1 MNFIRFNSI
10 ILFSMQFDLR
20 VDDMGEI
27 IRNEENRADDGKTQE
42 KLYKSGEFAKKA
54 HITKKTLR
62 YYDEHNILRPS
73 LVNESGAR
81 FYSERDFAKLQQI
94 LFLKYLSFS
103 LAEIKEMTLRNDD
116 LGFWEES
123 LDMQTNLLNRKIEQL
138 SLMNTALEDAKTRIR
153 EGKQVDF
160 GGMLD
165 AINMNE
171 MEEKLK
177 KQYQNSSNISAR
189 IRLHKDFSTN
199 HTGWFPWIYEK
210 AAIQPGEKILELGC
224 GDGSFWVENMAHL
237 PERIEVTLTDYSN
250 GILWEAEKQI
260 SCSSPNFCK
269 EVMDAHHIN
278 ASENSF
284 DVIIANHV
292 LFYCEDLSKVFSEV
306 LRTLKPGGR
315 FICSTYS
322 GEHMKEVSNLVRE
335 FDDRIALSADILY
348 EKFGKENGGEL
359 LGDYFEQI
367 QWFQYEDGLL
377 VDKPEPLIAYI
388 LSCHGNQNRFIVDH
402 YPEFYSFVKK
412 YTDRGFKITKDAG
425 IFIGYKIK

>member
-1 MNFIRFNSI
+1 MSDTTLN
-10 ILFSMQFDLR
+10 
-20 VDDMGEI
+20 
-27 IRNEENRADDGKTQE
+27 GKNHSDESAVQE

-73 LVNESGAR
+73 FVNESGAR

-103 LAEIKEMTLRNDD
+103 LAEIKEMTVRNDD

-123 LDMQTNLLNRKIEQL
+123 LDMQTNLLNRKMEQL
-138 SLMNTALEDAKTRIR
+138 SLMNTALEDAKKRIR
-153 EGKQVDF
+153 EGKHVDF

-165 AINMNE
+165 AVNMNE

-177 KQYQNSSNISAR
+177 KQYLNSSNISAR

-199 HTGWFPWIYEK
+199 LTGWFPWIYEK
-210 AAIQPGEKILELGC
+210 AAIQSGEKILELGC
-224 GDGSFWVENMAHL
+224 GDGSFWVENMAKL
-237 PERIEVTLTDYSN
+237 PEQIEVTLTDYSN
-250 GILWEAEKQI
+250 GILWEAERQI
-260 SCSSPNFCK
+260 SSISPNFRK

-278 ASENSF
+278 APDECF
-284 DVIIANHV
+284 DLVIANHV
-292 LFYCEDLSKVFSEV
+292 LFYCEDLSIVFSEV

-315 FICSTYS
+315 FLCSTYS
-322 GEHMKEVSNLVRE
+322 GKHMKEVSNLVKE
-335 FDDRIALSADILY
+335 FDDRIALSADRLY
-348 EKFGKENGGEL
+348 EKFGKDNGEEL
-359 LGDYFEQI
+359 LSGFFERI
-367 QWFQYEDGLL
+367 KWHQYEDSLL
-377 VDKPEPLIAYI
+377 VDKPEPLIAYV

-412 YTDRGFKITKDAG
+412 YTDMGFRITKDAG
-425 IFIGYKIK
+425 IFICYKKCSSGEKIDE

>member
-1 MNFIRFNSI
+1 MSDTTLN
-10 ILFSMQFDLR
+10 
-20 VDDMGEI
+20 
-27 IRNEENRADDGKTQE
+27 GKNHSDESEVQE

-73 LVNESGAR
+73 FVNESGAR

-103 LAEIKEMTLRNDD
+103 LAEIKEMTVRNDD

-123 LDMQTNLLNRKIEQL
+123 LDMQTNLLNRKMEQL
-138 SLMNTALEDAKTRIR
+138 SLMNTALEDAKKRIR
-153 EGKQVDF
+153 EGKHVDF

-165 AINMNE
+165 AVNMNE

-177 KQYQNSSNISAR
+177 KQYLNSSNISAR

-199 HTGWFPWIYEK
+199 LTGWFPWIYEK
-210 AAIQPGEKILELGC
+210 AAIQSGEKILELGC
-224 GDGSFWVENMAHL
+224 GDGSFWVENMAKL
-237 PERIEVTLTDYSN
+237 PEQIEVTLTDYSN
-250 GILWEAEKQI
+250 GILWEAERQI
-260 SCSSPNFCK
+260 SSISPNFRK

-278 ASENSF
+278 APDECF
-284 DVIIANHV
+284 DLVIANHV
-292 LFYCEDLSKVFSEV
+292 LFYCEDLSIVFSEV

-315 FICSTYS
+315 FLCSTYS
-322 GEHMKEVSNLVRE
+322 GKHMKEVSNLVKE
-335 FDDRIALSADILY
+335 FDDRIALSADSLY
-348 EKFGKENGGEL
+348 EKFGKDNGEEL
-359 LGDYFEQI
+359 LSGFFERI
-367 QWFQYEDGLL
+367 KWHQYEDSLL
-377 VDKPEPLIAYI
+377 VDKPEPLIAYV

-412 YTDRGFKITKDAG
+412 YTDIGFRITKDAG
-425 IFIGYKIK
+425 IFICYKKSSSGEKIDE

>member
-1 MNFIRFNSI
+1 MSDTTLN
-10 ILFSMQFDLR
+10 
-20 VDDMGEI
+20 
-27 IRNEENRADDGKTQE
+27 GKNHSDESAVQE

-73 LVNESGAR
+73 FVNESGAR

-103 LAEIKEMTLRNDD
+103 LAEIKEMTVRNDD

-123 LDMQTNLLNRKIEQL
+123 LDMQTNLLNRKMEQL
-138 SLMNTALEDAKTRIR
+138 SLMNTALEDAKMRIR
-153 EGKQVDF
+153 EGKHVDF

-165 AINMNE
+165 AVNMNE

-177 KQYQNSSNISAR
+177 KQYLNSSNISAR

-199 HTGWFPWIYEK
+199 STGWFPWIYEK
-210 AAIQPGEKILELGC
+210 AAIQSGEKILELGC
-224 GDGSFWVENMAHL
+224 GDGSFWVENMAKL
-237 PERIEVTLTDYSN
+237 PEQIEVTLTDYSN
-250 GILWEAEKQI
+250 GILWEAERQI
-260 SCSSPNFCK
+260 SSISPNFRK

-278 ASENSF
+278 APDECF
-284 DVIIANHV
+284 DLVIANHV
-292 LFYCEDLSKVFSEV
+292 LFYCEDLSIVFSEV

-315 FICSTYS
+315 FLCSTYS
-322 GEHMKEVSNLVRE
+322 GKHMKEVSNLVKE
-335 FDDRIALSADILY
+335 FDDRIALSADRLY
-348 EKFGKENGGEL
+348 EKFGKDNGEEL
-359 LGDYFEQI
+359 LSGFFERI
-367 QWFQYEDGLL
+367 KWHQYEDSLL
-377 VDKPEPLIAYI
+377 VDKPEPLIAYV

-412 YTDRGFKITKDAG
+412 YTDMGFRITKDAG
-425 IFIGYKIK
+425 IFICYKKCSSGEKIDE